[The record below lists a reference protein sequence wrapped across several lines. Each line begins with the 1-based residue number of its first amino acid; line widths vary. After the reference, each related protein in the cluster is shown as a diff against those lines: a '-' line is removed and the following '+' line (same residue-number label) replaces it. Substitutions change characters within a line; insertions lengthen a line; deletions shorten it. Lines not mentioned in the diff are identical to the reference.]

1 MIFHSIT
8 NHLGVFLDGPHG
20 QDQNIQVA
28 PLVGPPPPPPPPLN
42 STFAASARAKLV
54 ECLGL

>member
-28 PLVGPPPPPPPPLN
+28 PLVGPPPPPPPLN

>member
-28 PLVGPPPPPPPPLN
+28 PLVGPPPPLN